1 MLVVIVL
8 QLLLPDRLA
17 IGPTWLLPSAEGAL
31 ALALLIANPVRLE
44 RDSVLIRRLS
54 LVLVA
59 LISFANGM
67 SVLFLIHSLVT
78 GGRHQTAAALLISGG
93 QIYVTNIVA
102 FALWYWELDRGGPL
116 ARAAGERDTPSFL
129 FAQMT
134 APDVAAPGWRPT
146 FVDYLYLSFTNATAF
161 SPTDTLPLARWAKLL
176 MLVQSA
182 FALVTVALVIA
193 RAVNVL

>member
-1 MLVVIVL
+1 MIVVIVL

-17 IGPTWLLPSAEGAL
+17 VGPTWLLPSAEGAL

-44 RDSVLIRRLS
+44 RDTALIRRMS

-59 LISFANGM
+59 LISFGNGM
-67 SVLFLIHSLVT
+67 SVLFLIHSLLT
-78 GGRHQTAAALLISGG
+78 RATNDAGALLASGG
-93 QIYVTNIVA
+93 EIYLTNIVA
-102 FALWYWELDRGGPL
+102 FGLWYWELDRGGPL
-116 ARAAGERDTPSFL
+116 ARAAAERVTPSFL

-146 FVDYLYLSFTNATAF
+146 FVDYLYLSFTNTTAF

-193 RAVNVL
+193 RAVNILP